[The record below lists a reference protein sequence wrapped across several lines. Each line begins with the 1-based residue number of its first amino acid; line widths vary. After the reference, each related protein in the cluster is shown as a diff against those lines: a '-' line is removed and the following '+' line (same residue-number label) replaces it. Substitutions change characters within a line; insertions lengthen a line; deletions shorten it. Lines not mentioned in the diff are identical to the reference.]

1 MLAEQPPG
9 TKGSLMQQWTIEN
22 LSETIMTF
30 EALDTGSK
38 QELLA
43 MMNNDFPVST
53 YESHR
58 TMRRNALAQ
67 ANRIKELIG
76 SGKQQFPPFV
86 TTESLSI
93 SSEALGGFSVV
104 FTAGG
109 EGERLRTSLEK
120 QGVPKSA
127 LADFTKATFG
137 LPGFP
142 EGIGTLPVN
151 LLMMADICR
160 RTGLDIPVIITTGP
174 SGSVTARVIPA
185 MVEKHRNFGLKHL
198 CIIEQDERLFLTND
212 EQIVVQQGASGLRPI
227 THPDETGGPIMKL
240 KAVDPATGRSALD
253 WMKQSG
259 CTKTII
265 VQATA
270 LYDQSLIPAMAT
282 ALGTHDCLGVGI
294 LRGAFPP
301 SDPYGTYVS
310 ITSGENTSLQIIE
323 QDVRNDATRAV
334 TDASGKWYLPFNT
347 GFYAFE
353 NSHLEENSL
362 PDFATPPKE
371 LLPDLPRSPKIG
383 YAATDMIALARDP
396 IILTIDPSLFGVLK
410 NADDLEKLSVLGK
423 KFGLDTLCRIT

>member
-1 MLAEQPPG
+1 MH
-9 TKGSLMQQWTIEN
+9 QWTIKN
-22 LSETIMTF
+22 LSETIAAL
-30 EALDTGSK
+30 EPLDTSSK
-38 QELLA
+38 QKLLTL
-43 MMNNDFPVST
+43 MNNDFPLAT

-58 TMRRNALAQ
+58 AMRRNALAQ
-67 ANRIKELIG
+67 ANRIKELLD
-76 SGKQQFPPFV
+76 SGEQQFPPFV
-86 TTESLSI
+86 TTDSLPI
-93 SSEALGGFSVV
+93 SSEALRGFSVV

-109 EGERLRTSLEK
+109 EGERLRISLEK
-120 QGVPKSA
+120 KGIPKAA

-142 EGIGTLPVN
+142 EGVGTLPVN
-151 LLMMADICR
+151 LLMMAAICN
-160 RTGLDIPVIITTGP
+160 RTGIDIPVIITTGP
-174 SGSVTARVIPA
+174 SGSVTARVIPEL
-185 MVEKHRNFGLKHL
+185 VEKHENFGLKHL
-198 CIIEQDERLFLTND
+198 RILEQDERLFLTND
-212 EQIVVQQGASGLRPI
+212 ERIVLQQRESGLHPI

-282 ALGTHDCLGVGI
+282 ALGSHDCLGVGI

-310 ITSGENTSLQIIE
+310 VSSGECTSLQIIE
-323 QDVRNDATRAV
+323 QDVRNDTTRKV

-353 NSHLEENSL
+353 NRLLEENSL

-371 LLPDLPRSPKIG
+371 LLPELPRSPKIG
-383 YAATDMIALARDP
+383 YAATDLIALARNP

-410 NADDLEKLSVLGK
+410 NADDLEKLSTLGK
-423 KFGLDTLCRIT
+423 KFGLDALCRIA